1 MPSANFPPP
10 CRRDTGMS
18 CCDGIRLDDRT
29 LALLEHVLVLCVAS
43 RQRLFRSIEE
53 FRGPRPSPTKSL
65 RRGGWGAG
73 GAGAT
78 AAVRDIEEGEP
89 KAWRPVFARL
99 AELGLFGVAVPE
111 ECGGAGG
118 SIEDLSA
125 MVEEAARALVPGPV
139 ATTALATLVV
149 SDPQLSEALAAGERT
164 AGVALRS
171 DVEFDATTSRASGTV
186 PFVLGGVA
194 DGLLLVPA
202 GDSWLLVDATAEGVA
217 VEPLQASDFSRPLAR
232 AVLTSAPASVLDA
245 PADWVTDLTA
255 TVLSAEAAGI
265 TRWTLDTAVAY
276 AKVREQFG
284 KPIGSFQ
291 AIKHLCAEMLCRT
304 EQVAVA
310 AADAAR
316 AANDGDHRQLS
327 IAAAIAAGVG
337 IDAAKANAKDCIQV
351 LGGIGIT
358 WEHDAHLYLRRA
370 YGIGQF
376 LGGPARW
383 LRRTAELTSAG
394 VRRDLSIDLSDVADL
409 RPEIADAVAGVAS
422 LPDDKRQAKLAEAGL
437 LAPHWPAPYGRGA
450 GPAEQLL
457 IDQEMSSTGVIRPD
471 LVIGWW
477 AAPTILEHGT
487 PEQVERFVPG
497 TLSGDIFWCQLFSE
511 PEAGSDLASL
521 RTKAVRVDGGW
532 ELTGQKVWTSSA
544 HKAQWGVCL
553 ARTDPEAPKHKGIT
567 YFLVDMGSPGIV
579 IRPLRE
585 ITGDALF
592 NEVFLDSVFVP
603 DEMVVGTVND
613 GWRLARTTL
622 ANERVAMAAGTAL
635 GNPMEELLAE
645 AAEINLDVAQ
655 QDRLARL
662 IITAQVGSLL
672 DQRIAQLAVGGQ
684 DPGAQSS
691 VRKLIGVGYRQ
702 ALAEFR
708 MDLSEGSGIAF
719 DKRVKDFLNTRCL
732 TIAGGTEQI
741 LLTLAG
747 ERLLGLPR

>member
-1 MPSANFPPP
+1 VGMTPSTISSEQFAA
-10 CRRDTGMS
+10 RELVRDW
-18 CCDGIRLDDRT
+18 
-29 LALLEHVLVLCVAS
+29 A
-43 RQRLFRSIEE
+43 
-53 FRGPRPSPTKSL
+53 
-65 RRGGWGAG
+65 AG
-73 GAGAT
+73 SGAT
-78 AAVRDIEEGEP
+78 EAARDIEQGEP
-89 KAWRPVFARL
+89 NAWRPVFDGL
-99 AELGLFGVAVPE
+99 AGLGLFGVAVPE
-111 ECGGAGG
+111 DCGGAGG
-118 SIEDLSA
+118 TIEDLAA
-125 MVEEAARALVPGPV
+125 MVEEAAKALVPGPV

-149 SDPQLSEALAAGERT
+149 SDPELRAALAAGERT
-164 AGVALRS
+164 AGVALDG
-171 DVEFDATTSRASGTV
+171 DVEFDETTSQVSGSV
-186 PFVLGGVA
+186 SWVLGGVV
-194 DGLLLVPA
+194 DGLLLLPA
-202 GDSWLLVDATAEGVA
+202 GDAWLLVDSGAADAAGTVS
-217 VEPLQASDFSRPLAR
+217 VEPLPATDFSRPLAR
-232 AVLTSAPASVLDA
+232 AMFTSAPASVIDA
-245 PADWVTDLTA
+245 PVADLTA
-255 TVLSAEAAGI
+255 TMLAAEAAGI
-265 TRWTLDTAVAY
+265 TRWALDTAVAY

-316 AANDGDHRQLS
+316 AAQDGDQRQLS
-327 IAAAIAAGVG
+327 IAAAIAAGVA
-337 IDAAKANAKDCIQV
+337 IDAVKANTKDCIQV

-383 LRRTAELTSAG
+383 LRRTAELTQDG
-394 VRRDLSIDLSDVADL
+394 VRRDLGIDLSEVADL
-409 RPEIADAVAGVAS
+409 RPEIADAVAGVAA
-422 LPDDKRQAKLAEAGL
+422 LAQDDRQAKLAEAGL

-457 IDQEMSSTGVIRPD
+457 IDQEMASADVTRPD

-487 PEQVERFVPG
+487 PEQVKRFVPG
-497 TLSGDIFWCQLFSE
+497 TLSGEIFWCQLFSE
-511 PEAGSDLASL
+511 PGAGSDLASL
-521 RTKAVRVDGGW
+521 RTKAVRVEGGW

-553 ARTDPEAPKHKGIT
+553 GRTDPDAPKHKGIT
-567 YFLVDMGSPGIV
+567 YFLIDMTSPGIV

-592 NEVFLDSVFVP
+592 NEVFLDNVFVP

-645 AAEINLDVAQ
+645 AAKADLDVAQ
-655 QDRLARL
+655 QDQLAHL

-691 VRKLIGVGYRQ
+691 VRKLIGVRYRQ

-708 MDLSEGSGIAF
+708 MDLADGHGLAF

>member
-1 MPSANFPPP
+1 MATTITDEQFAA
-10 CRRDTGMS
+10 RELVRDW
-18 CCDGIRLDDRT
+18 
-29 LALLEHVLVLCVAS
+29 A
-43 RQRLFRSIEE
+43 
-53 FRGPRPSPTKSL
+53 
-65 RRGGWGAG
+65 AG
-73 GAGAT
+73 SGAT
-78 AAVRDIEEGEP
+78 AAVRDIEQGEP
-89 KAWRPVFARL
+89 KAWRPVFDGL
-99 AELGLFGVAVPE
+99 AGLGLFGVAVPE
-111 ECGGAGG
+111 DAGGAGG

-125 MVEEAARALVPGPV
+125 MVEEAAKALVPGPV

-149 SDPQLSEALAAGERT
+149 SDPQLLAALASGERT
-164 AGVALRS
+164 AGVAL
-171 DVEFDATTSRASGTV
+171 DGQVEFDEATSRASGTL
-186 PFVLGGVA
+186 PWVLGADA

-202 GDSWLLVDATAEGVA
+202 GGKWLLVDAAAGGVA
-217 VEPLQASDFSRPLAR
+217 VEPLQATDFSRPLAR
-232 AVLTSAPASVLDA
+232 VELTSASASVLDA
-245 PADWVTDLTA
+245 AADRVADLAA

-265 TRWTLDTAVAY
+265 TRWALDTAVAY

-291 AIKHLCAEMLCRT
+291 AIKHLCAEMLCRA

-316 AANDGDHRQLS
+316 AAEDSDHRQLS
-327 IAAAIAAGVG
+327 IAAAIAAGIG
-337 IDAAKANAKDCIQV
+337 IDAAKANVKDCIQV

-383 LRRTAELTSAG
+383 LRRTAELTQAG
-394 VRRDLSIDLSDVADL
+394 VRRNLSIDLSEVADL
-409 RPEIADAVAGVAS
+409 RPQIADAVAGVAA
-422 LPDDKRQAKLAEAGL
+422 LPDDKRQAALAEAGL

-457 IDQEMSSTGVIRPD
+457 IDQEMSSAGVPRPD
-471 LVIGWW
+471 LVVGWW

-487 PEQVERFVPG
+487 PEQVERFVPA
-497 TLSGDIFWCQLFSE
+497 TLRGEIFWCQLFSE
-511 PEAGSDLASL
+511 PGAGSDLASL

-553 ARTDPEAPKHKGIT
+553 ARTDPDAPKHKGIT
-567 YFLVDMGSPGIV
+567 YFLIDMSSPGIL

-592 NEVFLDSVFVP
+592 NEVFLDGVLVP

-622 ANERVAMAAGTAL
+622 ANERIAMAQGTAL
-635 GNPMEELLAE
+635 GNPMEQLLAA

-684 DPGAQSS
+684 DPGAESS
-691 VRKLIGVGYRQ
+691 VRKLIGVRYRQ

-708 MDLSEGSGIAF
+708 MDLTDGAGIVEGKI
-719 DKRVKDFLNTRCL
+719 VHDFLNTRCL

-741 LLTLAG
+741 LLTLAA

>member
-1 MPSANFPPP
+1 MPTTITDEQFAA
-10 CRRDTGMS
+10 RELVRDW
-18 CCDGIRLDDRT
+18 
-29 LALLEHVLVLCVAS
+29 AA
-43 RQRLFRSIEE
+43 
-53 FRGPRPSPTKSL
+53 
-65 RRGGWGAG
+65 

-78 AAVRDIEEGEP
+78 AAVREIEQGESN
-89 KAWRPVFARL
+89 AWRSVFGGL
-99 AELGLFGVAVPE
+99 SELGLFGVAVPE
-111 ECGGAGG
+111 DCGGAGG
-118 SIEDLSA
+118 TIEDLCA
-125 MVEEAARALVPGPV
+125 MVEEAAKALVPGPV
-139 ATTALATLVV
+139 ATTALATLVID
-149 SDPQLSEALAAGERT
+149 DPQLRAALASGERT
-164 AGVALRS
+164 AGVALDG
-171 DVEFDATTSRASGTV
+171 DVEFDLEFDEATARASGTV
-186 PFVLGGVA
+186 PWVLGASEDTA

-202 GDSWLLVDATAEGVA
+202 GQKWLLIDAAAADSDGSVL
-217 VEPLQASDFSRPLAR
+217 VEPLPATDFSRPLAR
-232 AVLTSAPASVLDA
+232 VVLTGAPATVLDSA
-245 PADWVTDLTA
+245 AADRVEDLA
-255 TVLSAEAAGI
+255 VTVLSAEAAGI
-265 TRWTLDTAVAY
+265 ARWALDTAVAY

-291 AIKHLCAEMLCRT
+291 AIKHLCAEMLCRA

-316 AANDGDHRQLS
+316 AASDSDHRQLS
-327 IAAAIAAGVG
+327 IAASIAAGIG
-337 IDAAKANAKDCIQV
+337 IDAVKANAKDCIQV

-376 LGGPARW
+376 LGGSARW
-383 LRRTAELTSAG
+383 LRRTVELTQAG
-394 VRRDLSIDLSDVADL
+394 VRRNLSIDLSEVADL
-409 RPEIADAVAGVAS
+409 RPQIAEAVAGVAE
-422 LPDDKRQAKLAEAGL
+422 LPADQRQAALAEAGL
-437 LAPHWPAPYGRGA
+437 QAPHWPVPYGRGA

-457 IDQEMSSTGVIRPD
+457 IDQEMSSAGVPRPD

-487 PEQVERFVPG
+487 PEQVQRFVPA
-497 TLSGDIFWCQLFSE
+497 TLSGEIFWCQMFSE
-511 PEAGSDLASL
+511 PGAGSDLASL

-553 ARTDPEAPKHKGIT
+553 ARTDPNAPKHKGIT
-567 YFLVDMGSPGIV
+567 YFLIDMSSPGIL

-585 ITGDALF
+585 ITGAALF
-592 NEVFLDSVFVP
+592 NEVFLDGVFVP

-622 ANERVAMAAGTAL
+622 ANERVAMAQGTAL
-635 GNPMEELLAE
+635 GNPMEELLAA
-645 AAEINLDVAQ
+645 AAEIDLDAAQ

-684 DPGAQSS
+684 DPGSESS
-691 VRKLIGVGYRQ
+691 VRKLIGVRYRQ
-702 ALAEFR
+702 ALAEYR
-708 MDLSEGSGIAF
+708 MDLADGAGVVEQ
-719 DKRVKDFLNTRCL
+719 DKIVHDFLNTRCL

-741 LLTLAG
+741 LLTVAA

>member
-1 MPSANFPPP
+1 VATTITDEQFAA
-10 CRRDTGMS
+10 RELVRDW
-18 CCDGIRLDDRT
+18 
-29 LALLEHVLVLCVAS
+29 A
-43 RQRLFRSIEE
+43 
-53 FRGPRPSPTKSL
+53 
-65 RRGGWGAG
+65 AG
-73 GAGAT
+73 SGAT
-78 AAVRDIEEGEP
+78 AAVRDIEQGEP
-89 KAWRPVFARL
+89 KAWQPVFTRL
-99 AELGLFGVAVPE
+99 AALGLFGVAVPE

-149 SDPQLSEALAAGERT
+149 SDPQLRESLAAGERT

-171 DVEFDATTSRASGTV
+171 DVEFDATASRASGTV

-194 DGLLLVPA
+194 DGLLLLPA

-232 AVLTSAPASVLDA
+232 AVLTSAPATVLDA

-265 TRWTLDTAVAY
+265 TRWTLDTAVSY

-316 AANDGDHRQLS
+316 AANDGDRGQLS

-394 VRRDLSIDLSDVADL
+394 VRRDLGIDLSDVADL
-409 RPEIADAVAGVAS
+409 RPEIADAAAGVAS

-457 IDQEMSSTGVIRPD
+457 IDQEMSSAGVIRPD

-553 ARTDPEAPKHKGIT
+553 ARTDPDAPKHKGIT
-567 YFLVDMGSPGIV
+567 YFLIDMSSPGIL

-592 NEVFLDSVFVP
+592 NEVFLDGVFVP

-645 AAEINLDVAQ
+645 AATANLDVAQ
-655 QDRLARL
+655 QDQLARL

-691 VRKLIGVGYRQ
+691 VRKLIGVRYRQ